1 MNKPGVVAACAALVA
16 VVAGAV
22 GAVRAEAAGA
32 PPPPKAPGKTVALV
46 ASGVP
51 TPTAFAFA
59 GGTVFVA
66 GAGAEGKKTP
76 AGGVFVL
83 KAGKAIRIP
92 GSPPFVAGLAWHY
105 GTLYVSAGPSLLAWS
120 GWNGRSFAHRRTIVR
135 EPAPFTGFS
144 GLAVGPDGWI
154 YTGVQL
160 GPGKRDDFTAGTTPY
175 ANDFL
180 RIDPRNGDIGVVA
193 TGLRQ
198 PWQTTFVPGSADP
211 IVSVLGQENLG
222 KTQPP
227 DYLVRATRGARFG
240 FAACNWSNTA
250 ACAGYTRPIAFF
262 PAHSSPMGIGAI
274 GHELYVALF
283 AEGGKRPEVVHL
295 SAGGGSWHPY
305 ATGYHAPVVALGTH
319 GNAVYTGDLSGSIY
333 RIG

>member
-1 MNKPGVVAACAALVA
+1 MRKAGSVAACAAVA
-16 VVAGAV
+16 AGLV
-22 GAVRAEAAGA
+22 GAIGAEGAGP

-66 GAGAEGKKTP
+66 GAGAENGKGPK
-76 AGGVFVL
+76 GGVFVV
-83 KAGKAIRIP
+83 KAGKAVRIP

-105 GTLYVSAGPSLLAWS
+105 GTLYVSAGRALLAWS
-120 GWNGRSFAHRRTIVR
+120 GGNGRSFAHHRTIVA
-135 EPAPFTGFS
+135 EPAPFSGFS

-154 YTGVQL
+154 YTGVML
-160 GPGKRDDFTAGTTPY
+160 GQGKQADHSAGTTPY

-198 PWQTTFVPGSADP
+198 PWQATFVTGSADP

-240 FAACNWSNTA
+240 FPVCNWSSAA
-250 ACAGYTRPIAFF
+250 ACAGYTRPLAFF
-262 PAHSSPMGIGAI
+262 PAHSSPMGLGTI

-283 AEGGKRPEVVHL
+283 AEGGKRPEIVRL
-295 SAGGGSWHPY
+295 STSGGSWHPY